1 MCIPIV
7 YVDGIAT
14 EKSDIICIQVGYIV
28 LVHTCECEYVLY
40 VRIYYIPVLVRMYKC
55 TGGVQ
60 SVT

>member
-28 LVHTCECEYVLY
+28 LIHTCECEYVLY
-40 VRIYYIPVLVRMYKC
+40 VLYTSTCMYKC